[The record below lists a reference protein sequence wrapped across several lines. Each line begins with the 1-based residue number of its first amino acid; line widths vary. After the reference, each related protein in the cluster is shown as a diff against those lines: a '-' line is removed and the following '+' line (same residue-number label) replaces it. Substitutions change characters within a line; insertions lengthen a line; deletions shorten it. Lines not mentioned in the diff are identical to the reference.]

1 MRKFLAVVKR
11 EYVQRVRS
19 KMFVVMTILGP
30 LLLAVFT
37 VVPGLMFTIKTGGPT
52 RLAIVDQTEGAK
64 LYQSVRDALLRKEVP
79 REKVDVVRTV
89 NANTKERMQDAG
101 RSMMGT
107 FSVEQFTL
115 NGRPL
120 EEAKRELN
128 QRIGKG
134 DIDGY
139 LVIPP
144 DILKGSD
151 AKALYYGRNVGDL
164 FTKEQIAQQLNRAVS
179 RQRLIDN
186 GVKEQSIDQLSEP
199 VDLATYPISEK
210 GEEGA
215 EDSGAG
221 FIAVFIISF
230 LIYLTILLYGQV
242 ILGAVIEEKE
252 TRIAE
257 ILFSSVR
264 AFPLMIGKL
273 IGVSLVALTQLSIWG
288 LAFLVV
294 SGFVVGKLVASGMP
308 VNLPHLPALF
318 AVYFFMFFLL
328 GYFIYSTIYALVG
341 SMVTNT
347 QEGGQV
353 AMPIIFLLVIAFYMS
368 FLVIRS
374 PNSAFAFWVSMVPFF
389 SPITMIVRIVSQTP
403 PLWQIAL
410 SLVIGF
416 GTVGLLIWLA
426 SRVYRVGM
434 LMYGKKAT
442 IPEVLRWVRQA

>member
-11 EYVQRVRS
+11 EYVQRVRT

-52 RLAIVDQTEGAK
+52 RLAVVDQTEGAK
-64 LYQSVRDALLRKEVP
+64 LYQAVSDALVKKEVS
-79 REKVDVVRTV
+79 REKVDLARTI
-89 NANTKERMQDAG
+89 NANAKDRMEDSG
-101 RSMMGT
+101 RSLMGS
-107 FSVEQFTL
+107 FSVEQVSLDNQTL
-115 NGRPL
+115 DDV
-120 EEAKRELN
+120 KRELN
-128 QRIGKG
+128 RMVGKG
-134 DIDGY
+134 DLDGY

-144 DILKGSD
+144 DILKSSETN
-151 AKALYYGRNVGDL
+151 AAYYGRNVGDP
-164 FTKEQIAQQLNRAVS
+164 FTRTQIEQRLNRAVS
-179 RQRLIDN
+179 RQRLIEN
-186 GVKEQSIDQLSEP
+186 GVKEQSIDKISEP
-199 VDLATYPISEK
+199 VELVTYPINEK
-210 GEEGA
+210 GEEGG

-221 FIAVFIISF
+221 FIAVFTISF

-264 AFPLMIGKL
+264 SFPLMIGKL

-288 LAFLVV
+288 LAFLVL
-294 SGFVVGKLVASGMP
+294 SGFVVGKLIASGFP
-308 VNLPHLPALF
+308 VNLPHLPPLF
-318 AVYFFMFFLL
+318 AAYFFLFFLL
-328 GYFIYSTIYALVG
+328 GYFIYATFYVLVG
-341 SMVTNT
+341 SMVTTT

-353 AMPIIFLLVIAFYMS
+353 AMPIIFLLMIGFYMS

-374 PNSAFAFWVSMVPFF
+374 PNSSFAFWVSMVPFF
-389 SPITMIVRIVSQTP
+389 SPITMLVRIVSQTP

-410 SLVIGF
+410 SLAVGF
-416 GTVGLLIWLA
+416 GTVVLLIWLA

-442 IPEVLRWVRQA
+442 IPEVMRWAKQS